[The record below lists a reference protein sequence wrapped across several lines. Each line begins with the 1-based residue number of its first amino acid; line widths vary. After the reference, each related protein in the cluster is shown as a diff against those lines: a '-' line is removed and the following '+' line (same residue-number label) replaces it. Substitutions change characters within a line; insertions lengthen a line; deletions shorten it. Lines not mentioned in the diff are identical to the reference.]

1 MFTGIVQGIAK
12 VSAVRRLPG
21 LLSIDVEFPEGA
33 LVGLNRGASIAL
45 DGVCLTATEFGARQ
59 ATFDMMQETLDVT
72 SLGELKIGS
81 RVNFERA
88 AAHGAEV
95 GGHVLSGHIDCKA
108 TIAKIEQ
115 PQNNYVITF
124 ELDERWARYV
134 FSKGYI
140 AINGTSLT
148 VTDARLVRERGVGE
162 FKVWLIPETL
172 RMTTFGEK
180 RVGDL
185 VNVEVERQTQIIVD
199 TVTNFL
205 ERNAERLVNKG

>member
-12 VSAVRRLPG
+12 VSALRRAPG
-21 LLSIDVEFPEGA
+21 LISVDVEFPEGA
-33 LVGLNRGASIAL
+33 LSGLNRGASVAL
-45 DGVCLTATEFGARQ
+45 DGVCLTATEFGEKH

-72 SLGELKIGS
+72 SLGQLQVGS
-81 RVNFERA
+81 QLNFERA

-108 TIAKIEQ
+108 RIAKIDQ

-124 ELDERWARYV
+124 EVEERWAAYV

-148 VTDARLVRERGVGE
+148 VTDARLIRERGVGE

-172 RMTTFGEK
+172 RMTTFGVK
-180 RVGDL
+180 QVGDL
-185 VNVEVERQTQIIVD
+185 VNVEIERQTQIIVD
-199 TVTNFL
+199 TVTSFL
-205 ERNAERLVNKG
+205 ERNAERLFNKG